1 MNDADLTDPP
11 SPWAAPRWHELL
23 RTRSVL
29 AVLVGEA
36 AVALLVAGGLWTLRA
51 QTLEAEMRTLG
62 ALAGAIAAQADS
74 TLGTADAVLRATRAE
89 LGDGLVDPA
98 HASLH
103 ELLKA
108 RVAALPRVRAL
119 SVLDAQGHIVA
130 TSRVA
135 SAPAGGPAS
144 SRPGGP
150 ASLATRDFYVGAQR
164 NGPAG
169 LYIGEPFRS
178 RQYGG
183 EVSVGLSMDWRDA
196 DDRFRG
202 VVVLVTQPD
211 FLDGGYA
218 AVMPSPDIAVALY
231 RRDGLRVSQPADER
245 GDTLVPA
252 TSAST
257 TTASTTSASTTSA
270 STTSASAS
278 PPASPAGGPALEA
291 PMPPEVLR
299 ALWDDPEATQGLRY
313 TTRDGRQRLVAV
325 QPLAHHPVLVVLGR
339 DQGAALADWTAL
351 AGVIGAFAA
360 SALLMTWLLTLRHA
374 REAALRRASQAAWAA
389 DQDRALRARKLEAL
403 GTLAGG
409 VAHDFNNVLAAVIG
423 WGELARGQADD
434 GSTQARQLDQVLQA
448 GQRGKLLVERILSFS
463 RGTPCRHDT
472 LWLQPV
478 VDEALRMLEAS
489 LPPGIVLTRQLQ
501 APQAA
506 IDGDATLIHEAA
518 MNLCT
523 NAIQAMPEGGTLRV
537 SLGVDMLSRPRL
549 LHASTLQPGRY
560 ARLSVT
566 DSGPGIQPEVM
577 ARLFEPFFT
586 TRSALRG
593 TGLGLAVVHSVMA
606 DLGGAIDVQSP
617 SGQGATF
624 SLYFP
629 CVDTVPAPPPPAVT
643 EADLPR
649 GRGEVVLVVDDE
661 PALVELAEEMLAELG
676 YEPAGLSDS
685 ALALARFDATPDRF
699 DLVLTDELMPGL
711 CGTALA
717 CEIRA
722 RRPDLPIVLA
732 SGYGGPQLDERA
744 AAAGITV
751 RVSKPLTRAEL
762 ARALAQALSQPQ
774 RDGPGVRWRAQ

>member
-1 MNDADLTDPP
+1 MTDARAQDTETTT
-11 SPWAAPRWHELL
+11 PWSTPGWSELL

-29 AVLVGEA
+29 AVLVGEL
-36 AVALLVAGGLWTLRA
+36 AVALLVAAGLWALRA
-51 QTLEAEMRTLG
+51 QTLEAEQRTLA
-62 ALAGAIAAQADS
+62 ALADAVAAQADS

-89 LGDGLVDPA
+89 LGDGLVLPGRAD
-98 HASLH
+98 LH
-103 ELLKA
+103 ELLRA

-119 SVLDAQGHIVA
+119 TVLDDQGHVLA
-130 TSRVA
+130 TSRTQTPA
-135 SAPAGGPAS
+135 APV
-144 SRPGGP
+144 
-150 ASLATRDFYVGAQR
+150 SLATRDFYVGARQL
-164 NGPAG
+164 GPAA
-169 LYIGEPFRS
+169 LYIGQPFRS
-178 RQYGG
+178 RQDDG
-183 EVSVGLSMDWRDA
+183 ERSIGLAMDWRDR
-196 DDRFRG
+196 DGGTFRG

-211 FLDGGYA
+211 FIDGGYA

-231 RRDGLRVSQPADER
+231 RRDGLRVSQPSE
-245 GDTLVPA
+245 
-252 TSAST
+252 
-257 TTASTTSASTTSA
+257 
-270 STTSASAS
+270 
-278 PPASPAGGPALEA
+278 GGAAPGRDA
-291 PMPPEVLR
+291 PMPPEVLS
-299 ALWDDPEATQGLRY
+299 ALWDDPDASQGLRY
-313 TTRDGRQRLVAV
+313 TTRDGQQRLVAV

-339 DQGAALADWTAL
+339 DLDAALADWTAL
-351 AGVIGAFAA
+351 ASVIAAFAA
-360 SALLMTWLLTLRHA
+360 SALLVTTLLTVRHA

-423 WGELARGQADD
+423 WGELARTQAAD
-434 GSTQARQLDQVLQA
+434 GSSQARQLDQVLQA
-448 GQRGKLLVERILSFS
+448 GQRGKALVERILSFG
-463 RGTPCRHDT
+463 RGTPRRHDT

-478 VDEALRMLEAS
+478 VDEALRMLEGS
-489 LPPGIVLTRQLQ
+489 LPPGIRLVRALQ

-523 NAIQAMPEGGTLRV
+523 NAVQAMPEGGTLRV
-537 SLGVDMLSRPRL
+537 SLGVVTLTRPRP
-549 LHASTLQPGRY
+549 LHASTLAPGRH
-560 ARLSVT
+560 ACLSVA
-566 DSGPGIQPEVM
+566 DGGPGIAPDVM

-606 DLGGAIDVQSP
+606 DLGGAIDVQSRP
-617 SGQGATF
+617 GEGATF

-629 CVDTVPAPPPPAVT
+629 CVDAVPAAETPT
-643 EADLPR
+643 DDEHDIPR
-649 GRGEVVLVVDDE
+649 GHGEVVLVVDDE

-685 ALALARFDATPDRF
+685 ALALARFDADPGRF

-717 CEIRA
+717 CVLRE

-751 RVSKPLTRAEL
+751 RVAKPLTRAEL
-762 ARALAQALSQPQ
+762 ARAVAQALSQS
-774 RDGPGVRWRAQ
+774 GPPKQTRLDTPLNTPHPAARKTHPPG